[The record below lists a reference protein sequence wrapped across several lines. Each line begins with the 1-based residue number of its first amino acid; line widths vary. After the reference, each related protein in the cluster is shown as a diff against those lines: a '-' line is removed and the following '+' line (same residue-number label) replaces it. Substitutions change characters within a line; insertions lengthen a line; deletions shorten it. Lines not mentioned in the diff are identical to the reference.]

1 MQDFFWIFFELFF
14 GLFWP
19 FLASNLRGF
28 PALVSRPENKR
39 KTFFDFS
46 LNFFWPP
53 EIPLA
58 IRVAREGGSAPNA
71 FGGDVKQVAASP
83 TFSLASSKPP
93 SPRYGAPGGLL
104 DPPSE
109 RCSDRHEQGAAAR

>member
-93 SPRYGAPGGLL
+93 SPRYGAPGGT
-104 DPPSE
+104 
-109 RCSDRHEQGAAAR
+109 ARSTLRAVLGST